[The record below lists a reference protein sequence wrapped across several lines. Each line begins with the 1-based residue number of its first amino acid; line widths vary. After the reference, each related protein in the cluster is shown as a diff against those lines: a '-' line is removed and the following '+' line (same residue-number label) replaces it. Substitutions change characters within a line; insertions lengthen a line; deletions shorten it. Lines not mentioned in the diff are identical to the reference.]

1 MGAVSPSAMK
11 GLNMAN
17 IDAKLRKLIHEF
29 LRAIEGKSAF
39 ERVSIIEQ
47 MIQQTKDLFEE
58 EMEAGN
64 L

>member
-1 MGAVSPSAMK
+1 
-11 GLNMAN
+11 MAN